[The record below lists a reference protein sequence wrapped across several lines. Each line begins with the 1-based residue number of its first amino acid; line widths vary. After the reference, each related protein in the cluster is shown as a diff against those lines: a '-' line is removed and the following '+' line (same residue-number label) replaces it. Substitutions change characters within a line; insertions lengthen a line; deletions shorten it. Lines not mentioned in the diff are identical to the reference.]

1 MFSNLKYYFNFFKF
15 TKPQIKKLYVDYLF
29 LRPFIWL
36 VFIDEF
42 IFDFYLLEGESML
55 PTFDSYGNIVIVDK
69 ITSNNFLIKLI
80 YGESQ
85 KRTYKRGEIVCLN
98 NPTTIDGKICKRIV
112 HLEGDEV
119 KLRNGNKITIPN
131 NHVWV
136 EGDNKENSY
145 DSRSF
150 GPIPLALVLGRVPV
164 QIWPRLKLL

>member
-1 MFSNLKYYFNFFKF
+1 MFSNLKYYFNFFKL
-15 TKPQIKKLYVDYLF
+15 TKLKIKQIYVDYLF

-69 ITSNNFLIKLI
+69 ITSNNFLNKIISNKT
-80 YGESQ
+80 
-85 KRTYKRGEIVCLN
+85 RTYKRGEIVCLN
-98 NPTTIDGKICKRIV
+98 NPTTVDGKICKRII

-119 KLRNGNKITIPN
+119 KLRSGNIINIPK

-164 QIWPRLKLL
+164 QIWPRIKLL